1 MNIHVAKKETRQLV
15 KKKKKEKRN
24 KNVLAKVISYA
35 LHGPLSTC
43 VSSCPTHL
51 VQLSAIAL

>member
-1 MNIHVAKKETRQLV
+1 MNIHVARKEIRQLV
-15 KKKKKEKRN
+15 KKRN
-24 KNVLAKVISYA
+24 KNVLAKVISHA
-35 LHGPLSTC
+35 LRGPLSTS

>member
-1 MNIHVAKKETRQLV
+1 MNIHVARKETRQLV
-15 KKKKKEKRN
+15 KKKEKRN